1 MKDKPN
7 INKKRRPYTYGD
19 FFPSSFSPL
28 AYNESLA
35 QDYVP
40 ISKEEALNN
49 GFSWREPNAKEFET
63 TVQGS
68 QLPDSLESVSDDI
81 TKEVI
86 ACESCKRAYRIIPT
100 ELQFYRRVGLPLP
113 HKCHNCRFLER
124 FIFIN
129 PPKLWHRSCM
139 KEGCQNEFETSY
151 APDRPEI
158 VYCESC
164 YQNEVV

>member
-1 MKDKPN
+1 MPIDK
-7 INKKRRPYTYGD
+7 T
-19 FFPSSFSPL
+19 
-28 AYNESLA
+28 
-35 QDYVP
+35 
-40 ISKEEALNN
+40 EALKN
-49 GFSWREPNAKEFET
+49 GFEWREPNAKEFET
-63 TVQGS
+63 TIQGS
-68 QLPDSLESVSDDI
+68 ELPDLLESVSDDV

-124 FIFIN
+124 FTFIN
-129 PPKLWHRSCM
+129 PPKLWHRACM

-158 VYCESC
+158 VYCETC
-164 YQNEVV
+164 YQREVV